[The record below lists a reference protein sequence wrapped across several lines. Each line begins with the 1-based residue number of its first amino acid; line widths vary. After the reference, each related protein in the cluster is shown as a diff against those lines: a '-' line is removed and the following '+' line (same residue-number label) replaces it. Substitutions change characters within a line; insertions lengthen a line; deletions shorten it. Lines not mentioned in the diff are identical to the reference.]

1 MKKFNKIIL
10 SVFIFITLLFNYS
23 CDPFDDIFL
32 TTPLKLE
39 FNASGSSSQI
49 LVPATVCLDSLE
61 DYQDNKEN
69 LEEILYL
76 SSAYITLSATTGLQ
90 GDNLILTVYKED
102 LTTIL
107 FQYTQGHFVA
117 NDYKDH
123 PLELVLTEQE
133 KAGINNYL
141 KDPKV
146 NKCFYATFELSN
158 VTSASQNYFLNSRME
173 FLTKLKIKP

>member
-61 DYQDNKEN
+61 DYQDNKDN

-90 GDNLILTVYKED
+90 GDNLVLTVYKED

-123 PLELVLTEQE
+123 PLELILTEQE

-141 KDPKV
+141 KNPQV
-146 NKCFYATFELSN
+146 SKCFYATFELSN